1 MNFLQPW
8 MILALPLAVLPII
21 IHLINQR
28 RYQSTPW
35 AAMQFLLA
43 ASRMNR
49 GYAKI
54 RQWLILALRALAI
67 VALVFAIGRPLLN
80 SSMGGALLG
89 TLFGTRSTNAII
101 LLDRS
106 PSMQKS
112 VGDGVTWLD
121 RSLQQVSATLQTTG
135 VSKIALIESNHAG
148 AIEVDDAKLLLT
160 QAEIGPSDKT
170 ADLPGMVEEAVR
182 YIEDNQL
189 AQVDLWVCS
198 DGNRSDWNPTDGRWK
213 TMQQTLAEMGHR
225 VRVRYLHPP
234 KEATGNNRFI
244 TVDEVKVDR
253 GKDESGISLSFTV
266 TEQQFGDKEVPSEAM
281 TVPVAINLLGTR
293 SSMEVTL
300 QGGVAQIVDYH
311 LPIAGKV
318 TQGYGSISIPADGND
333 SDNIDYFAFGQPPA
347 KATVIIS
354 TDEDAARVMEL
365 AAGVSANPFV
375 ENTVEQI
382 TPQQIGAIRW
392 DETSLVLWH
401 APLPSGDLE
410 SDSDAAALDAFVQ
423 RGGTVIF
430 FPTATIA
437 EQDVADSLYGCVWTQ
452 WSVPPEPDVASWRG
466 DSDLLAATLSGSSL
480 PIGQLKIYRNV
491 PVNGDATTLAR
502 LSDDAPLLSR
512 VATPSG
518 GVYFCGT
525 TTRSEDSTLA
535 ANGIVLYV
543 MLQRALADG
552 AKSLGSTNAAVAGQ
566 VDRQRAEA
574 WVTKLSADE
583 RLSTE
588 KSFDAGVY
596 QYGDEESPRL
606 VAVSRSAAETKTEA
620 LDDDEL
626 RALFAGVPFESYQS
640 ESANTSSLVEEVWH
654 IFWIGML
661 LAMFGEAL
669 LCLPRVEA
677 KTQRMAF
684 SGSSATSTEKAA

>member
-266 TEQQFGDKEVPSEAM
+266 TEQQFGDKEVPS
-281 TVPVAINLLGTR
+281 
-293 SSMEVTL
+293 
-300 QGGVAQIVDYH
+300 
-311 LPIAGKV
+311 
-318 TQGYGSISIPADGND
+318 
-333 SDNIDYFAFGQPPA
+333 
-347 KATVIIS
+347 
-354 TDEDAARVMEL
+354 
-365 AAGVSANPFV
+365 
-375 ENTVEQI
+375 
-382 TPQQIGAIRW
+382 
-392 DETSLVLWH
+392 
-401 APLPSGDLE
+401 
-410 SDSDAAALDAFVQ
+410 
-423 RGGTVIF
+423 
-430 FPTATIA
+430 
-437 EQDVADSLYGCVWTQ
+437 
-452 WSVPPEPDVASWRG
+452 
-466 DSDLLAATLSGSSL
+466 
-480 PIGQLKIYRNV
+480 
-491 PVNGDATTLAR
+491 
-502 LSDDAPLLSR
+502 
-512 VATPSG
+512 
-518 GVYFCGT
+518 
-525 TTRSEDSTLA
+525 
-535 ANGIVLYV
+535 
-543 MLQRALADG
+543 
-552 AKSLGSTNAAVAGQ
+552 
-566 VDRQRAEA
+566 
-574 WVTKLSADE
+574 
-583 RLSTE
+583 
-588 KSFDAGVY
+588 
-596 QYGDEESPRL
+596 
-606 VAVSRSAAETKTEA
+606 
-620 LDDDEL
+620 
-626 RALFAGVPFESYQS
+626 
-640 ESANTSSLVEEVWH
+640 
-654 IFWIGML
+654 
-661 LAMFGEAL
+661 
-669 LCLPRVEA
+669 
-677 KTQRMAF
+677 
-684 SGSSATSTEKAA
+684 